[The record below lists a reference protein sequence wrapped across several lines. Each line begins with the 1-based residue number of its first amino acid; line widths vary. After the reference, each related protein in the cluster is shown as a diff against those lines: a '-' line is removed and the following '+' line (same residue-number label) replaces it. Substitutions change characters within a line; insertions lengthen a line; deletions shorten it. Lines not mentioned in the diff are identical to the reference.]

1 MSYIWSI
8 NIGRANKIELIL
20 KVWLTPNYWCLER
33 YRMAKQPFPQL
44 LNNPVST
51 SFNSVHYGIFL
62 EVGFLPNRGLCLGN
76 IK

>member
-1 MSYIWSI
+1 
-8 NIGRANKIELIL
+8 
-20 KVWLTPNYWCLER
+20 
-33 YRMAKQPFPQL
+33 MAKQPFPQL

-62 EVGFLPNRGLCLGN
+62 EVGFLPNRGLCLGT